1 MTASNG
7 SIELGRSEIVVQLS
21 RTSIAC
27 RRKTLRP
34 RAPLTLVCTMCVGL
48 FGSAAHAATPVPSR
62 NDVVILS
69 DDTDLSN
76 ARLWRVDSAGNLLWD
91 RALPFPVSVCGWSN
105 AFDRN
110 YTEDTVYLI
119 PNCRLDPKLTKFDAN
134 GELSWEVPL
143 YGPFCNSVS
152 ADPIH
157 GGTYVGCDSAGVVKI
172 DANGHP
178 VWGPTMFGVQNT
190 AISPDWVVA
199 ADYVNGGTFVALRGA
214 QKVLK
219 IDASGNIVWQVAIPS
234 PTSRI
239 DAAPDG
245 GVYVS
250 STGFSS
256 NLYKLSGSGVIEWI
270 KSAWPSPYN
279 YGRVVSPVDGS
290 IIVVS
295 GWPFRV
301 AKASA
306 EGVTVW
312 DLPNDLY
319 EVGSSLSVDWGML
332 AIDTQ
337 DNGFYANTY
346 AIASRSISKFD
357 ANRNRIWQISTGTA
371 GVGFRSYPVTGHPSK
386 APPNSPPSVAPSGGG
401 TYEYGLP
408 VTLCGQVS
416 DLDGELLYYQWSE
429 GAEVVYSGMIQMAS
443 QGSPVDLPAYVL
455 TNLAIGV
462 HVLVL
467 TADDGVNDPVTGEVI
482 VTVTDDEAPTL
493 APTADKTI
501 LWPPNHNMVP
511 VTIDANALDN
521 SGLPVAL
528 GVEIKSNEPE
538 VGLGYDD
545 VPEDWI
551 VEEVDSATG
560 TISLQL
566 RAERS
571 GSGNG
576 REYTVAI
583 SGTDAIGNVRTS
595 TVKVIVPHDRGMK

>member
-1 MTASNG
+1 MTASDK
-7 SIELGRSEIVVQLS
+7 STELSRRGTIVQLS
-21 RTSIAC
+21 QKSIAYW
-27 RRKTLRP
+27 RNVLRP
-34 RAPLTLVCTMCVGL
+34 RAPLTQLCVTCIGL
-48 FGSAAHAATPVPSR
+48 FGHSAHAATPTISK

-69 DDTDLSN
+69 DGSDLSN
-76 ARLWRVDSAGNLLWD
+76 ARLWRVDNAGNMLWD

-110 YTEDTVYLI
+110 YTEDAVYLI
-119 PNCRLDPKLTKFDAN
+119 PNCRRDPTLTKFDAN
-134 GELSWEVPL
+134 GELSWEIPL

-157 GGTYVGCDSAGVVKI
+157 GGTYVGCDSAGVVKF
-172 DANGHP
+172 DEHGHP
-178 VWGPTMFGVQNT
+178 VWGPTMFGLQNA

-199 ADYVNGGTFVALRGA
+199 ADYVNGGTFAVLRSA

-234 PTSRI
+234 VTSRI

-250 STGFSS
+250 STGYSS
-256 NLYKLSGSGVIEWI
+256 DLYKLSDSGAIEWT

-295 GWPFRV
+295 GWPFRI
-301 AKASA
+301 AKASV

-312 DLPNDLY
+312 NMSN
-319 EVGSSLSVDWGML
+319 EIGIGTSLSVDWGML
-332 AIDTQ
+332 AIDPE

-357 ANRNRIWQISTGTA
+357 ANRNRIWEINNGSVGTE
-371 GVGFRSYPVTGHPSK
+371 FRSYPVTGHPAK
-386 APPNSPPSVAPSGGG
+386 ALPNSPPAAAPGGG
-401 TYEYGLP
+401 GNYEYGLP
-408 VTLCGQVS
+408 VTLYGQVS
-416 DLDGELLYYQWSE
+416 DIDGDLVAYQWSE
-429 GAEVVYSGMIQMAS
+429 GTEVVHSGTIQTVR
-443 QGSPVDLPAYVL
+443 QGSPVDLPTYTL

-467 TADDGVNDPVTGEVI
+467 TVDDGVNNLVATEVMVTI
-482 VTVTDDEAPTL
+482 ADNEAPTL
-493 APTADKTI
+493 APIADKTI
-501 LWPPNHNMVP
+501 LWPPNHSMVP

-521 SGLPVAL
+521 SGLPIAL
-528 GVEIKSNEPE
+528 GVEVKSNEPE
-538 VGLGYDD
+538 IGLGYDD
-545 VPEDWI
+545 VPVDWI
-551 VEEVDSATG
+551 VGEVDPATG
-560 TISLQL
+560 RISLQL

-571 GSGNG
+571 GAGSG
-576 REYTVAI
+576 REYSVVI
-583 SGTDAIGNVRTS
+583 SATDAIGNVGTS
-595 TVKVIVPHDRGMK
+595 TVKIIVPHDRGKK